1 MQLLFSGS
9 STVFENMYED
19 IKNRRMQLKKTVIVP
34 LKKVFE
40 WTGMD
45 RTGQNGDDR
54 KPYFRSSCCPYSP
67 PASM

>member
-9 STVFENMYED
+9 STVFENMSED

-45 RTGQNGDDR
+45 RSGQNGR
-54 KPYFRSSCCPYSP
+54 
-67 PASM
+67 